1 MSAIAVAKKDF
12 KGARRAR
19 TLWLVAALLAVV
31 GGLMAYVWNQ
41 GTDQTSAEAVRELL
55 QTVAVIMSFLLPIV
69 VLVASYLAIAGERES
84 GGIKFLLGLP
94 NTRRDVLFGKFI
106 SRTLIATLSV
116 VFMFVV
122 TLAVALVQFGAFP
135 VAVFLGVLAVTA
147 LYATVFVSIAVALS
161 AFVKSRSRAVA
172 GAIGAYFG
180 LIIINLGIPVISI
193 QSILEY
199 LHQDLLGMEANP
211 DLYNFVLHLSPLY
224 AFQKIQNLVL
234 PKELWTFPFGDS
246 ASNSREVST
255 GFGGGEVVAPEG
267 LPIYL
272 TDEFSVVIF
281 AFWLVVPLTVA
292 YWKFN
297 RADLS

>member
-1 MSAIAVAKKDF
+1 MSTLTVAKKDF

-31 GGLMAYVWNQ
+31 AGLMAYVWEAGSTQ
-41 GTDQTSAEAVRELL
+41 TDAEAVRELL
-55 QTVAVIMSFLLPIV
+55 RTVAAIMSFLLPIV

-94 NTRRDVLFGKFI
+94 NTRGDVIVGKFL
-106 SRTLIATLSV
+106 SRTLIAGLSV
-116 VFMFVV
+116 VFMFLVAI
-122 TLAVALVQFGAFP
+122 AVALVQFGAFP
-135 VAVFLGVLAVTA
+135 VAVFVGVVVATT
-147 LYATVFVSIAVALS
+147 LYATVFVSIAVSLS

-193 QSILEY
+193 ESILKY

-224 AFQKIQNLVL
+224 AFQKVQNLVL
-234 PKELWTFPFGDS
+234 PKELLSFPFAESASNAEQVSRGFGDS
-246 ASNSREVST
+246 
-255 GFGGGEVVAPEG
+255 EVVAPEG
-267 LPIYL
+267 LPLYL
-272 TDEFSVVIF
+272 TDEFSVLILTL
-281 AFWLVVPLTVA
+281 WLVVPLSVA